1 MSVVHLDH
9 IDGELE
15 YTMELRKLL
24 AGHIRAARP
33 DVLLTHDPWQR
44 YQLHPDHRVTGMAA
58 VDAVVAAR
66 EPLMYQD
73 LGTPAHRPQF
83 VLLWSADNPDH
94 PELVEPAWF
103 DKKVEALLC
112 HSSQG
117 TTTMGGAESG
127 AEERVAFIDRLALW
141 HANNGEAFGIGPA
154 ESFKKI
160 VP

>member
-1 MSVVHLDH
+1 
-9 IDGELE
+9 
-15 YTMELRKLL
+15 
-24 AGHIRAARP
+24 
-33 DVLLTHDPWQR
+33 
-44 YQLHPDHRVTGMAA
+44 
-58 VDAVVAAR
+58 
-66 EPLMYQD
+66 
-73 LGTPAHRPQF
+73 